1 VAPVSSLYSLTPSIF
16 IRQFCMATNMSSLD
30 LQYLQ
35 CLNILRIHIIFL
47 KVFKIFFNSEL
58 FLRVSNTIYL
68 KNRAAIPSFCKISHI
83 FSEVFEIFLNSF

>member
-1 VAPVSSLYSLTPSIF
+1 MAPVSSLYSLTPSIF
-16 IRQFCMATNMSSLD
+16 IRQFCMARNMSSLD

-35 CLNILRIHIIFL
+35 CLNILRNYIFL